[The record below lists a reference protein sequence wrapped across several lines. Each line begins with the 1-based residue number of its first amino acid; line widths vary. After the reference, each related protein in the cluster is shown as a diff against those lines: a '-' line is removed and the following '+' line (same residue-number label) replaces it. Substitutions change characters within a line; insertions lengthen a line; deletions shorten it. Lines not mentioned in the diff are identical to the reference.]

1 MMILELL
8 GSSVFGTALGGF
20 FAWMNKRNELEAK
33 RLDHAH
39 AEKQWAAQREERV
52 ELRRVDLQ
60 IAQSEAQSAKDVAVV
75 EGDSRIEAAR
85 MGAMAAAQTADKVTA
100 EELQAAGGWR
110 GFLVLAATLNKL
122 IRPVATITL
131 TYYAVRLSMVLIER
145 MTGTDWGAFTQT
157 QRLDTGMEA
166 YRWITVQASAA
177 LGYWFMNRSSG
188 K

>member
-1 MMILELL
+1 MVLEFL
-8 GSSVFGTALGGF
+8 GSSVFGTALGGL
-20 FAWMNKRNELEAK
+20 FAWLNKRNELEAK

-52 ELRRVDLQ
+52 AMRAVDLQ
-60 IAQSEAQSAKDVAVV
+60 ITQAEAQGAKDVAVA
-75 EGDSRIEAAR
+75 EGDARIEAAR
-85 MGAMAAAQTADKVTA
+85 MGALAAAQAADKVTA

-131 TYYAVRLSMVLIER
+131 TYYAVRLSMVLTER
-145 MTGTDWGAFTQT
+145 MTGADWGVFSQ
-157 QRLDTGMEA
+157 QQKLDAGMEG
-166 YRWITVQASAA
+166 YRWLTVQASAA

>member
-1 MMILELL
+1 MILELL
-8 GSSVFGTALGGF
+8 GSSAVGTVVGGF

-39 AEKQWAAQREERV
+39 AEKQWVAQREERV

-60 IAQSEAQSAKDVAVV
+60 IAQSEAQGAKDVAIV
-75 EGDSRIEAAR
+75 EGEAQIESAR
-85 MGAMAAAQTADKVTA
+85 MGALAAAQAADKVTA

-110 GFLVLAATLNKL
+110 WVLVLAAGFNKL

-131 TYYAVRLSMVLIER
+131 TYYAVRLSMVLTER
-145 MTGTDWGAFTQT
+145 MTGADWGVFSQ
-157 QRLDTGMEA
+157 QQKFDVGMEA
-166 YRWITVQASAA
+166 YRWITLQASAA